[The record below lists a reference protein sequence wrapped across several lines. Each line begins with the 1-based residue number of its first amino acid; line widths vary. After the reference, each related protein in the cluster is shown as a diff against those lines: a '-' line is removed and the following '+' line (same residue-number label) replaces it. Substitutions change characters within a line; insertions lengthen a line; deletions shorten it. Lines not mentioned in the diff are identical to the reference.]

1 MLYCQLTRAAVNRV
15 KTDVEKHLDGRRF
28 KTKLYQQWRRAM
40 LKRKKKL
47 LAEIKIEDR
56 LRERRIRERGIR
68 RATPLLGNK
77 WERLKRLT
85 RWSILKIK

>member
-1 MLYCQLTRAAVNRV
+1 
-15 KTDVEKHLDGRRF
+15 
-28 KTKLYQQWRRAM
+28 M

-47 LAEIKIEDR
+47 LAEIKIEDK

-68 RATPLLGNK
+68 RVTPLMGNK